1 MKNFENHARKRLTAD
16 GLQDWYVDRRV
27 VGYDKIDRKL
37 ILDSRD
43 ISFGLVDTYGQFDLT
58 ELCMSVE
65 EGEYQY
71 LTSDCGLD
79 IPSSEFEGVEVDFR
93 GVVLEMARHAGEFIC
108 EAVNSDLISL
118 ILEDRKRPLE
128 LEVISYFSP
137 SEYNFTTDS
146 CEFVVKQN
154 PFDTV
159 EELAEYLKNSFGGGD
174 GQSLSDDYVYG
185 MIEFLDNY
193 IYENITGYNIRRN
206 GERLENISLD
216 ELEKIYKK

>member
-1 MKNFENHARKRLTAD
+1 MKNFENHARKSLTAD
-16 GLQDWYVDRRV
+16 GLQERYVDRRV
-27 VGYDKIDRKL
+27 VGYDKIDPKN

-79 IPSSEFEGVEVDFR
+79 IPSDEFEGVEVDFR

-108 EAVNSDLISL
+108 EAVNGD
-118 ILEDRKRPLE
+118 LEDKKRPLE

-159 EELAEYLKNSFGGGD
+159 EELAEYLENSFGHGD
-174 GQSLSDDYVYG
+174 GRSLSDDYVYD

-206 GERLENISLD
+206 GEYLENISLD